1 MQKREA
7 SRFNITHEKRQR
19 KRTSVATGC
28 PMQVLSDLKFTKD
41 IISNLT
47 QNCNQ
52 KKREKR

>member
-7 SRFNITHEKRQR
+7 SRFNITHEKGKR

-28 PMQVLSDLKFTKD
+28 PMQVLSDLKLTRD